1 MLMRFSELPIPFG
14 HLALGAVLID
24 TEGNR
29 SFKVVTEAFSTLV
42 MVSSSSLKRGFVKSF
57 HRQWA

>member
-14 HLALGAVLID
+14 RLALGAVLID

-29 SFKVVTEAFSTLV
+29 HFKVITEEYEYFW
-42 MVSSSSLKRGFVKSF
+42 MNK
-57 HRQWA
+57 